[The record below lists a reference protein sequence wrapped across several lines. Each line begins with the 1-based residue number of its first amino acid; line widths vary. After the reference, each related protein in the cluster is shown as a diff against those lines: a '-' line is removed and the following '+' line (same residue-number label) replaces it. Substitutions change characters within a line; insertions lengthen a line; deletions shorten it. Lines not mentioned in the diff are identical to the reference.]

1 MHDVMSPASKK
12 GFDII
17 CMPRMALMLGMVICI
32 RTTGDVYV
40 VCMSKNPYG
49 ITNIYTV
56 CYTTWP
62 TSICCNQGASMG
74 FCQQAAKC
82 CVCGQCF
89 GGGGRSYPAGLP
101 LHNCGC
107 SNLYV
112 CATTHLSAC
121 SDVGPMEL
129 VSLEVELW
137 LRKDS

>member
-12 GFDII
+12 GFDIK

-89 GGGGRSYPAGLP
+89 GGGGGPTLLVSPSTIVDAVTCMCAQPHIYPLVQTWGRWSLS
-101 LHNCGC
+101 LWRLNCG
-107 SNLYV
+107 
-112 CATTHLSAC
+112 
-121 SDVGPMEL
+121 
-129 VSLEVELW
+129 
-137 LRKDS
+137 